1 MGTRLSRSF
10 YSRRTLEVARD
21 LLGCLLVHDTPAGTA
36 GGMIVETE
44 GYLGPGD
51 PASHARFG
59 PTPRSKIMFGIP
71 GAAYVYFIYGMHYM
85 FNVVTDTS
93 GTAGAVLVRA
103 LEPRYGLDVM
113 EVRRRMDD
121 RMLLT
126 SGPAR
131 LCQALAINVEQNGA
145 DLCSGPLGIEKHVSF
160 ADEEVETTPRIG
172 VVESAGEPYRFLVK
186 GNRYVSR

>member
-1 MGTRLSRSF
+1 VSTRLSRSF
-10 YSRRTLEVARD
+10 YSRRTLKVARD
-21 LLGCLLVHDTPAGTA
+21 LLGCFLVHNTPDGTA

-51 PASHARFG
+51 LASHARFG
-59 PTPRSKIMFGIP
+59 PTPRSKIMFGPP
-71 GAAYVYFIYGMHYM
+71 GTAYVYFIYGMHYM
-85 FNVVTDTS
+85 FNVVTELT

-103 LEPRYGLDVM
+103 LEPGSGLDVM
-113 EVRRRMDD
+113 EARRRMDD

-131 LCQALAINVEQNGA
+131 LCQALAINVEQNGD
-145 DLCSGPLGIEKHVSF
+145 DLCSGPLGIEKYVLF
-160 ADEEVETTPRIG
+160 TDEEVETTPRIG
-172 VVESAGEPYRFLVK
+172 VVASAGEPYRFLVK